1 MLKHLIYLLLGITFL
16 SAMVGLF
23 LFVVTFWKF
32 CLVVGILM
40 GAYGVGRS
48 LFSV

>member
-1 MLKHLIYLLLGITFL
+1 MLKHLGYLLAGVAFL
-16 SAMVGLF
+16 STMVGLF
-23 LFVVTFWKF
+23 LFVVYFWKF

-40 GAYGVGRS
+40 GAYGIGRS